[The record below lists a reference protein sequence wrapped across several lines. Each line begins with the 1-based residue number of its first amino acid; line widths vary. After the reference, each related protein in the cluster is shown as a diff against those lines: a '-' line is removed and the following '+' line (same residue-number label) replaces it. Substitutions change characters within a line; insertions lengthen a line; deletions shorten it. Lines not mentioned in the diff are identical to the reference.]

1 MTEIPNQYEVII
13 YQQSDDTSSWGTQ
26 AANEKSPGVT
36 VIRAWMP
43 ENFSYSVSSEYD
55 APFQKIVNNDL
66 VENLASMFGQK
77 LVTPVMT
84 AQLWQGSTHP
94 EFTIELNFE
103 TESDP
108 IKDVR
113 EPILKLLRLATPK
126 VNEMQLLESP
136 GPQLDTTQLTNVATT
151 TTATLA
157 SGLSNIGRNGTSI
170 IQSLGFISEETTS
183 AISSALSRI
192 DPKAQN
198 NTGQTTNTEQAATGA
213 SRNTNTDNMMITDM
227 VGRGG
232 QSQIKNQIAISIGR
246 YIYFPSVVITNVE
259 CEFLHQIELGTGFP
273 MSATV
278 TVGFKPMFI
287 PTQSDLNTM
296 FGVSSS

>member
-1 MTEIPNQYEVII
+1 MTEIPSQYEVII

-77 LVTPVMT
+77 LVTPAMT
-84 AQLWQGSTHP
+84 AQLWQGSAHP
-94 EFTIELNFE
+94 EFSIELNFE
-103 TESDP
+103 TETDP
-108 IKDVR
+108 LKDVR

-126 VNEMQLLESP
+126 LNEMQLLESP
-136 GPQLDTTQLTNVATT
+136 GPQLDTAQLTNVATT

-157 SGLSNIGRNGTSI
+157 SGLSGVVGNGGGI
-170 IQSLGFISEETTS
+170 LRDLGVISDTTYS
-183 AISSALSRI
+183 GVNDYISSLNA
-192 DPKAQN
+192 KAQQPLGK
-198 NTGQTTNTEQAATGA
+198 TVNTEASATGA
-213 SRNTNTDNMMITDM
+213 SHNTNVDNMIVNDMI
-227 VGRGG
+227 GRGG
-232 QSQIKNQIAISIGR
+232 RSQVKNQIAISIGR
-246 YIYFPSVVITNVE
+246 YIYFPSVVITSVE

-296 FGVSSS
+296 FGA

>member
-1 MTEIPNQYEVII
+1 MTDIPSQYEVII

-43 ENFSYSVSSEYD
+43 ENFSYSVTSEYD

-77 LVTPVMT
+77 LVTPAMT

-94 EFTIELNFE
+94 EFSIELTFE

-108 IKDVR
+108 LKDVR

-126 VNEMQLLESP
+126 LNEMQLLESP
-136 GPQLDTTQLTNVATT
+136 GPQLDTTQLTNIATT

-157 SGLSNIGRNGTSI
+157 SGLANIGRNGGSI
-170 IQSLGFISEETTS
+170 LQSLGLIGDATNA
-183 AISSALSRI
+183 AISDALGKI
-192 DPKAQN
+192 DPKAQ
-198 NTGQTTNTEQAATGA
+198 GSLGKTTNTEDSATNVA
-213 SRNTNTDNMMITDM
+213 HNSNTDNTVVNDM

-232 QSQIKNQIAISIGR
+232 RSQVKNQIAISIGR

-296 FGVSSS
+296 FGA